1 MILLLIWQ
9 FIERMQALTLTWLIN
24 IPLLLQG
31 CKLVFVGQQIPDF
44 ILCNS
49 RVSFRW
55 HLHVSAETDLE
66 QAVAT
71 GCTCKWQYRGIM
83 QSKAAKSLWR
93 SFYCDQWGKSGL
105 VRKLCA
111 INHSKPRWR
120 SLSPCP
126 PDRTTSLVVI
136 RGGFGS
142 WGRLRTVTLK
152 MRSRGKLSH
161 FPTCWSQGAVKP
173 WGHAWKGMVVPWAHT
188 RPGWRGSRGAGGS
201 VRQRW
206 YGWAAGCAPRQPQLN
221 PSLAKDARD
230 PRRRTS
236 KVVGNFSLK

>member
-1 MILLLIWQ
+1 MTVYRKDAGIHTDGDSLIFLCCSRAASWCLWDSRSQILYCVTQEWVSGDISTCLQKQTWNRQWQ
-9 FIERMQALTLTWLIN
+9 PVAPVNNSIEALCRAR
-24 IPLLLQG
+24 LQS
-31 CKLVFVGQQIPDF
+31 
-44 ILCNS
+44 LCGEAS
-49 RVSFRW
+49 I
-55 HLHVSAETDLE
+55 
-66 QAVAT
+66 AT
-71 GCTCKWQYRGIM
+71 
-83 QSKAAKSLWR
+83 
-93 SFYCDQWGKSGL
+93 SGENQGW
-105 VRKLCA
+105 VRKLLA

-120 SLSPCP
+120 SLSLCP
-126 PDRTTSLVVI
+126 PDHTTSLVVI

-152 MRSRGKLSH
+152 MKSRGKLLH
-161 FPTCWSQGAVKP
+161 FPTRWSQGAVKP

-206 YGWAAGCAPRQPQLN
+206 CGWAAGCAPCQPQLN